1 MSFKFWSK
9 PISTAQEFLD
19 GANRAISV
27 AQGLFGGS
35 GRSSIFADISVAH
48 RLRRIECIQM
58 KTQVLDRKVN
68 PKPEQDTAPQTPQAP
83 LKLSRAIVFGDEK
96 VFG

>member
-1 MSFKFWSK
+1 MTQFGALCQA
-9 PISTAQEFLD
+9 TAGGEATGSSATLNER
-19 GANRAISV
+19 GKRKL
-27 AQGLFGGS
+27 GLPALVGKIDTVV
-35 GRSSIFADISVAH
+35 R
-48 RLRRIECIQM
+48 QM

-83 LKLSRAIVFGDEK
+83 LKLPRAIVFGDEK